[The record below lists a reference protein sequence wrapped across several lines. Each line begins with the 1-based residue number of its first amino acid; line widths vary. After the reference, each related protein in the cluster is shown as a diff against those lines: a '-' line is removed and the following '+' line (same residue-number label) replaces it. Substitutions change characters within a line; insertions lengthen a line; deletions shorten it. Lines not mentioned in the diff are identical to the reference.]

1 MAKKNDIKGITIEI
15 GGKTTELT
23 DALKGVDKQLKST
36 ETDLKTVD
44 RLLKLDPKNTELLA
58 QKQKILNEDIDA
70 TKQKIEVL
78 KKGKEAADEK
88 MKDGTE
94 ESRKAFLHIQEEILN
109 TEKRLKELEQ
119 SANKF
124 TQAGEKMQSVGNKMS
139 EIGQKGMALSGA
151 ITALGAGAA
160 AAAESTRDYREDMAR
175 LDAAFASTGKTTES
189 ARNAYHDFYLI
200 LGESDCSVE
209 AVNHL
214 AELCNS
220 QEEFSKW
227 SDICAGIS
235 AKFGDSLPI
244 EGLTEAANETA
255 KVAQITGP
263 LADAINW
270 TAVNTDNWTKILG
283 ENSQAM
289 KAYQKAIAEGE
300 SGEDAF
306 NEALEKI
313 NTEQERS
320 SLITQVLADTYRGAG
335 EVFKSMNADVI
346 ASREAAEK
354 WNSAMA
360 DLGAEVEPILTSIK
374 THTAEL
380 LKWFNDLDGGQKK
393 ILATTLAIVAAGPPL
408 LIFMGNTIT
417 SIGTLS
423 TALGKLNLEAATSGN
438 VFKNLWAVIA
448 AHPLGVSITAV
459 VALTGGLTALE
470 MTTNEN
476 IATMAKLSNESAKLS
491 KETAEVI
498 AATDNA
504 ENSISTQKETVDALI
519 ERLYELEGQDNKTTS
534 AKEEMRSVIDQLN
547 AIIPDLNLNI
557 DSETGRLNMQR
568 SVVQSL
574 ANDYIN
580 LAYAKAYSQQLQIAI
595 QKKIDLEA
603 NNKSIGEQLNN
614 IPSKG
619 ERGFLDNL
627 LGTSE
632 NMSIALTKDFAKN
645 IENINKLDGEI
656 SELSTKIA
664 KYSTEASNNIDSVG
678 NAAAS
683 AGRKATKSA
692 GKAAKSSKKST
703 KKAVDEMKKAF
714 DQELKTLKEDLSYG
728 FISQQEYYKKLAEI
742 RDYYLKKGSSD
753 WWTYTKE
760 IIKYEKDKAEEIKKT
775 MQDVEEKIQ
784 STTQNYV
791 NQRKQ
796 LTEPFEN
803 ALKDGSLYDTTVLI
817 DGDKKIEMQS
827 LNDWTDEIEK
837 INKFN
842 DKISKTSER
851 LKGFFGDDTEGL
863 NEILNIFRAS
873 PYGEGGK
880 LLELINKADDKE
892 LKEYIEGFQK
902 YNATAKSTAEA
913 SYSSEIAQL
922 TEDYRKDI
930 KGILDEIPDDFKNIG
945 KAAGEYF
952 AKGFTDEMFAV
963 YDSIRK
969 ISQINLASLIH
980 GGGSVSNNVS
990 NNKTNNI
997 NVNVSDVGPVQSE
1010 NQLIRRIANA
1020 IWLGGEF

>member
-15 GGKTTELT
+15 GGETTELT

-70 TKQKIEVL
+70 TKQKLEVL

-175 LDAAFASTGKTTES
+175 LDAAFVSTGKTTES

-200 LGESDCSVE
+200 LGESDRSVE

-220 QEEFSKW
+220 QEELSKW

-320 SLITQVLADTYRGAG
+320 SLITQALADTYRGAG

-346 ASREAAEK
+346 ASREAAEE

-393 ILATTLAIVAAGPPL
+393 ILATTLAIVAAVPPL

-423 TALGKLNLEAATSGN
+423 TALGDCKGKVAE
-438 VFKNLWAVIA
+438 LWAVMNAHKMVSLTSILLTVGGAIA
-448 AHPLGVSITAV
+448 LVRYESDEATKKISK
-459 VALTGGLTALE
+459 LTEETSRLT
-470 MTTNEN
+470 
-476 IATMAKLSNESAKLS
+476 
-491 KETAEVI
+491 KEADDLI
-498 AATDNA
+498 YSTDRT
-504 ENSISTQKETVDALI
+504 EKSFDVEKDTVDELI
-519 ERLYELEGQDNKTTS
+519 NRLYDLEEQDGKTTQT
-534 AKEEMRSVIDQLN
+534 KQEMHNIVDRLN
-547 AIIPDLNLNI
+547 SLIPDLNLSLN
-557 DSETGRLNMQR
+557 DETGELNMQR
-568 SVVQSL
+568 GVVQGL
-574 ANDYIN
+574 ANDFI
-580 LAYAKAYSQQLQIAI
+580 LLAKAKALSQQLQEGYKMENELKINLQENTDARNELVEPYVNG
-595 QKKIDLEA
+595 QKRVGLGYLINLTRVSVSEDKSEKELKKVQEHNKKLEDMSNELMAQIGGNIDDL
-603 NNKSIGEQLNN
+603 G
-614 IPSKG
+614 SKG
-619 ERGFLDNL
+619 EKVR
-627 LGTSE
+627 S
-632 NMSIALTKDFAKN
+632 K
-645 IENINKLDGEI
+645 
-656 SELSTKIA
+656 
-664 KYSTEASNNIDSVG
+664 
-678 NAAAS
+678 AA
-683 AGRKATKSA
+683 KSA
-692 GKAAKSSKKST
+692 DRAAKSSKKST

-784 STTQNYV
+784 STTENYV

-803 ALKDGSLYDTTVLI
+803 ALKDGSLYDTTILI

-863 NEILNIFRAS
+863 NEILNTFRAS

-880 LLELINKADDKE
+880 LLDLINKADDKE